1 MKECDNKS
9 ACHSL
14 AILSDSDLLRVICTQ
29 CKHQYFIR
37 KVPGKNV
44 PLNRQYQKIFKKD
57 TLQGNDNLFYKYNP
71 QFISK

>member
-14 AILSDSDLLRVICTQ
+14 EIISDSDLLRVICIH
-29 CKHQYFIR
+29 CKRQYFIR
-37 KVPGKNV
+37 KDPIKGV

-57 TLQGNDNLFYKYNP
+57 TLQGNDNLFYRYYS
-71 QFISK
+71 QFLRT